1 MSRQAQVPALVAE
14 YFGCGTLP
22 PYAEHPLIG
31 QVFRPEVGW
40 RRYTFRKR
48 VSLTW
53 LRKLRA
59 QGATSVAIDYHGR
72 RADFTIAEIIRYAN
86 RPLFGGSLI

>member
-1 MSRQAQVPALVAE
+1 MIHQAQVPARIAE

-22 PYAEHPLIG
+22 GAAEHPVIG
-31 QVFRPEVGW
+31 QIFRPEVGW

-48 VSLTW
+48 VSLSW

-59 QGATSVAIDYHGR
+59 QGVTSVAIDYHGR
-72 RADFTIAEIIRYAN
+72 RADFTIDEVVRYAN
-86 RPLFGGSLI
+86 RPLLGGRLI